1 MKAWYKKIK
10 TRRGTKIV
18 RVAVMRK
25 RTTILWHM
33 LRWNKPYQFRYDAV
47 LPPKK
52 TRAKRKANKGF
63 QGISNSN
70 HRRKKEKTPLKNK
83 GKTPVKA
90 KA

>member
-1 MKAWYKKIK
+1 MAH
-10 TRRGTKIV
+10 
-18 RVAVMRK
+18 VA
-25 RTTILWHM
+25 LE
-33 LRWNKPYQFRYDAV
+33 QAV
-47 LPPKK
+47 SIPIRCGVPPKK